1 MYAVDTGN
9 VEVVNAMDLFSRQ
22 RRIFKIFLSDT
33 AGSMAMIWGV
43 TGVGI
48 VISVG
53 AAYDVSQVNK
63 AKFIAQMAADNMAL
77 SASIAVDNDNDER
90 YVDGQGY
97 SYRHLGGPSNDF
109 TNSMVGVV
117 EYNVDDDGDGE
128 GNLLARATVS
138 GTYRTAFASALGVS
152 EIPFSASSDV
162 AYAQVEGTPAS
173 VFFAVDNSGSMGWS
187 DAAGANKLNALK
199 ISLKSF
205 METLETINTKD
216 NDVYRT
222 ALWPYSQDYRK
233 RYSYISDDGIITNKD
248 VLPNWGGL
256 SNGEITR
263 MRTEGGTDSSGS
275 LEAAAAAFATE
286 NAAHIAANNEDDP
299 LKFMVFMSD
308 GANNPRQ
315 EYQCTTQDVWVKGSR
330 EYWWRWRKSRR
341 GWWKQTRNSKP
352 RKYWKW
358 TYVPASKGHYEEQE
372 VCENVTTYES
382 DERSLAACTAMKATG
397 VTVYT
402 IGYHLVAGSH
412 GVRQSEVD
420 RAQALLSGCA
430 TDADHY
436 ILASDANDLNE
447 ALTAISKKVMS
458 EVIRVKR

>member
-1 MYAVDTGN
+1 MCTFDTGN
-9 VEVVNAMDLFSRQ
+9 VEVVNAMGLFSKQ
-22 RRIFKIFLSDT
+22 RRIFKNFLSDT

-63 AKFIAQMAADNMAL
+63 AKLIAQIAADNMAL
-77 SASIAVDNDNDER
+77 SASIAVDNDNDSR
-90 YVDGQGY
+90 YIGGQGY
-97 SYRHLGGPSNDF
+97 AYRHLGGPSNDF

-138 GTYRTAFASALGVS
+138 GTYRTAFASALGIN

-162 AYAQVEGTPAS
+162 AYSQVEGTPAS

-199 ISLKSF
+199 VSLKSF
-205 METLETINTKD
+205 MATLETINTNN

-222 ALWPYSQDYRK
+222 ALWPYSQDYSNW
-233 RYSYISDDGIITNKD
+233 YSYISDDGIITNKD

-275 LEAAAAAFATE
+275 LEAAAAAFNTE

-315 EYQCTTQDVWVKGSR
+315 ESQCTTQNVWVKGSR
-330 EYWWRWRKSRR
+330 EYWWKKNKIKYKKPKKS
-341 GWWKQTRNSKP
+341 S
-352 RKYWKW
+352 KW
-358 TYVPASKGHYEEQE
+358 TYVPASNGHYEEQE

-412 GVRQSEVD
+412 GVSQSEVD

-430 TDADHY
+430 TDAEHY

-458 EVIRVKR
+458 EVIRVKH

>member
-1 MYAVDTGN
+1 MGY
-9 VEVVNAMDLFSRQ
+9 VEVGNAMGLFSRQ
-22 RRIFKIFLSDT
+22 RRIFENFLSDT

-53 AAYDVSQVNK
+53 AAYDISQVNK
-63 AKFIAQMAADNMAL
+63 AKLIAQMAADNMAL
-77 SASIAVDNDNDER
+77 SASIAVDNDNDSR
-90 YVDGQGY
+90 YIGGQGY

-138 GTYRTAFASALGVS
+138 GTYRTAFASALGVN

-205 METLETINTKD
+205 MTTLETINTKN

-233 RYSYISDDGIITNKD
+233 RYPYISDDGIITNKD

-275 LEAAAAAFATE
+275 LEAAAAAFTKE

-308 GANNPRQ
+308 GANNPRE
-315 EYQCTTQDVWVKGSR
+315 EYQCTTQNVWVKGSR
-330 EYWWRWRKSRR
+330 EYWRKKNKIRYR
-341 GWWKQTRNSKP
+341 KP
-352 RKYWKW
+352 KKHWKW
-358 TYVPASKGHYEEQE
+358 TYVPASNGHYEEQE
-372 VCENVTTYES
+372 VCEEVTTYES
-382 DERSLAACTAMKATG
+382 DERSLAACTAMKAAG

-412 GVRQSEVD
+412 GVRQREVD